1 MPAWS
6 AGCTS
11 FDTSE
16 GGVDHERPIAML
28 KPIGIILIV
37 IGILAL
43 VIPSISFTK
52 REKVVDLGPIQATAE
67 KKETIP
73 LSPILGVSALA
84 VGAMLLV
91 IKTTKKT

>member
-1 MPAWS
+1 
-6 AGCTS
+6 
-11 FDTSE
+11 
-16 GGVDHERPIAML
+16 ML

-67 KKETIP
+67 KKENIP

-84 VGAMLLV
+84 VGAVLLV
-91 IKTTKKT
+91 VGATKKA

>member
-1 MPAWS
+1 
-6 AGCTS
+6 
-11 FDTSE
+11 
-16 GGVDHERPIAML
+16 ML

-52 REKVVDLGPIQATAE
+52 REKVIDLGPIQATAE

-84 VGAMLLV
+84 VGAVLLV
-91 IKTTKKT
+91 VGATKKA